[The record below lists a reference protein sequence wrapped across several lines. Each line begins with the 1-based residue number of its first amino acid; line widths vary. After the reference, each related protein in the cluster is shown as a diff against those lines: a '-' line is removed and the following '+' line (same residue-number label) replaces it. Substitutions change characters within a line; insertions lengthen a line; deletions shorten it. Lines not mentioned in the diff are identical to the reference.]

1 MQEETQNAEIAP
13 ETEPGEAGAS
23 ALDLITA
30 ERDRLECEKAS
41 LTELLLRRSAEFDNF
56 RKRTERERSDLIEYA
71 ASDAVKAM
79 LPVLDDFERALAQA
93 PADTEFSR
101 GVELIYQQMADALRK
116 LGLEAIEA
124 EGKPFDPNLHH
135 AIEMVPCTDC
145 EDHTVI
151 GDLLRGYMFK
161 GRLLRPSMVRV
172 AVKK

>member
-1 MQEETQNAEIAP
+1 MQEEHQIAEVAP
-13 ETEPGEAGAS
+13 ETEPGEAAGS
-23 ALDLITA
+23 ALELLTA

-41 LTELLLRRSAEFDNF
+41 LSELLLRRSAEFDNF

-93 PADTEFSR
+93 PADAEFSR
-101 GVELIYQQMADALRK
+101 GVELIYQRMAEALGK

-135 AIEMVPCTDC
+135 AIEMVPSKDC

-151 GDLLRGYMFK
+151 GDMLRGYMFK

>member
-1 MQEETQNAEIAP
+1 MQEENQNAEVAP
-13 ETEPGEAGAS
+13 ETEAVDAADA
-23 ALDLITA
+23 ALELMTA

-41 LTELLLRRSAEFDNF
+41 LSELLLRRSAEFDNF
-56 RKRTERERSDLIEYA
+56 RKRTERERGDLIEYA

-79 LPVLDDFERALAQA
+79 LPVLDDLERALAQA
-93 PADTEFSR
+93 PADAEFSR
-101 GVELIYQQMADALRK
+101 GVALIHQRMVDALGK

-135 AIEMVPCTDC
+135 AIEMVPSKDC

-151 GDLLRGYMFK
+151 GDMLRGYMFK